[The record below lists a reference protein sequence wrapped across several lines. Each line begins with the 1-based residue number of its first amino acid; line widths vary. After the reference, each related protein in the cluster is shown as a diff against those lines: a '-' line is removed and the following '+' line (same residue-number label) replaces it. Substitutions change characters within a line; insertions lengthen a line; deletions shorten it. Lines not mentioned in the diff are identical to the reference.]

1 MKFLFFLLV
10 ATSLFSQNTKYL
22 NDAEFKQ
29 LEDKSRLNINC
40 SIDSSFFYAN
50 KIEVSS
56 KKEHLAFAKG
66 IKAYLYQLKGDVAL
80 CDENSKLAFKL
91 INESSHSKEKIRIE
105 SLLYNYVGLINWK
118 RNKFSD
124 AINFFNDGKKL
135 SISIGD
141 KVQEIKFNNNISLI
155 YNEIGKYD
163 LAISI
168 SKQSDIMTD
177 LIKKKYTLQQYYSN
191 KSNINLNIG
200 TYYEKYY
207 LVNRQN
213 KHLLDSSK
221 YYFEKT
227 LYYSEGSLLNKISAN
242 ISLANFSY
250 FKGDLDEAERRYLS
264 TLGIVKENNL
274 EANFLS
280 LIYDLGDL
288 YYVKE
293 EYYKSLLYFKKV
305 DSIYLADPVKNKL
318 QYIQSNY
325 NQSIIYD
332 KLKDHDKATFHSD
345 VFLKEYQIN
354 QKNLNNEASKINFS
368 KENQEAKLEILK
380 IKSKNERDLMV
391 ELLVKI
397 FTGLVIV
404 ILVLYILKIRKEKR
418 KINNTIDRLIVASNN
433 RKLIEHN
440 PQNIAS
446 NSQPITIDKQ
456 KELEIL
462 EKLSVLEEKKYYLSQ
477 DFNQQNVAK
486 KIKTNTTYLS
496 HIVNTNFNK
505 SFSEYANELKINYVI
520 DELINNPTYRKYSTQ
535 AIAESVGFKNAISF
549 TKSFKK
555 RAGVSPAQ
563 FIKKLDL

>member
-1 MKFLFFLLV
+1 MKLLFFLLL

-22 NDAEFKQ
+22 NDVEFKH

-40 SIDSSFFYAN
+40 SLDSSFFYAN

-66 IKAYLYQLKGDVAL
+66 IKAYLYQLKGDVFLA
-80 CDENSKLAFKL
+80 DENYKLAFDL
-91 INESSHSKEKIRIE
+91 IKGSTQSKEKIRIE
-105 SLLYNYVGLINWK
+105 SLLYNYAGLINWK
-118 RNKFSD
+118 RNKFND
-124 AINFFNDGKKL
+124 AIICFNDGKKL
-135 SISIGD
+135 AISIDD

-168 SKQSDIMTD
+168 SKQSDRMTD
-177 LIKKKYTLQQYYSN
+177 LIKKKYTLQQYYNN

-200 TYYEKYY
+200 TYYEKSY
-207 LVNRQN
+207 LLNRQN
-213 KHLLDSSK
+213 KYLLDSSK

-227 LYYSEGSLLNKISAN
+227 LYYSDGSLFNKISAN
-242 ISLANFSY
+242 VSIANFSY
-250 FKGDLDEAERRYLS
+250 LKGDLKEAERRYLS
-264 TLGIVKENNL
+264 TLRIVKENNL
-274 EANFLS
+274 EAYFLS
-280 LIYDLGDL
+280 LIYNLGDL
-288 YYVKE
+288 YFIQE
-293 EYYKSLLYFKKV
+293 DFDKSILYFQKV
-305 DSIYLADPVKNKL
+305 DSIHLLDPSKNKL

-332 KLKDHDKATFHSD
+332 KLKNYEKATFHSD

-354 QKNLNNEASKINFS
+354 QQNLNNEASKINFS
-368 KENQEAKLEILK
+368 KENKEAKLEILK
-380 IKSKNERDLMV
+380 IKSKNEKDLMIV
-391 ELLVKI
+391 LLFKVFTII
-397 FTGLVIV
+397 FIV
-404 ILVLYILKIRKEKR
+404 ILILYILKIRKEKK
-418 KINNTIDRLIVASNN
+418 KINNKIDQLIVASNN
-433 RKLIEHN
+433 RKLIEN
-440 PQNIAS
+440 KTQKIAI
-446 NSQPITIDKQ
+446 NSQSVTIDKE

-462 EKLSVLEEKKYYLSQ
+462 RKLNVLEEKKYYLSQ

-496 HIVNTNFNK
+496 YIVNSNFNK

-555 RAGVSPAQ
+555 RAGISPAQ
-563 FIKKLDL
+563 FIKKLDT

>member
-1 MKFLFFLLV
+1 MKLLFFLLV
-10 ATSLFSQNTKYL
+10 TTSLFSQNTTSLSDLEY
-22 NDAEFKQ
+22 KQ
-29 LEDKSRLNINC
+29 FEDKARLNINS
-40 SIDSSFFYAN
+40 SIDSSFIYAN

-66 IKAYLYQLKGDVAL
+66 IKAYLYQLKGDIVL
-80 CDENSKLAFKL
+80 SDENYKLAFSL
-91 INESSHSKEKIRIE
+91 INESSPSNEKTRIE

-124 AINFFNDGKKL
+124 AIIFFNDGKKL

-168 SKQSDIMTD
+168 SKQSDGMTD
-177 LIKKKYTLQQYYSN
+177 LIKKKYTLQQYYAN

-207 LVNRQN
+207 LLNRQN
-213 KHLLDSSK
+213 KKLLDSSK

-227 LYYSEGSLLNKISAN
+227 LYYSQGSLLNKISAN

-250 FKGDLDEAERRYLS
+250 LKGELNEAERRYLS
-264 TLGIVKENNL
+264 TLRIVKESNL
-274 EANFLS
+274 EGNFLS
-280 LIYDLGDL
+280 LLYDLGDL
-288 YYVKE
+288 YYVKG
-293 EYYKSLLYFKKV
+293 EYDKSILYFSKV
-305 DSIYLADPVKNKL
+305 DSIYRLNPAKNKL

-332 KLKDHDKATFHSD
+332 KLKDYEKATFHSD
-345 VFLKEYQIN
+345 VFLKEYQKN
-354 QKNLNNEASKINFS
+354 QKNLNNEASKINFR
-368 KENQEAKLEILK
+368 KENQDAKLEILML
-380 IKSKNERDLMV
+380 KSKNEKDIRI
-391 ELLVKI
+391 ELLFKL
-397 FTGLVIV
+397 FTGIV
-404 ILVLYILKIRKEKR
+404 ILILMLYILKIRKEKK
-418 KINNTIDRLIVASNN
+418 KINNKIDLLIVASNS
-433 RKLIEHN
+433 RKLIEN
-440 PQNIAS
+440 TPQNIT
-446 NSQPITIDKQ
+446 NNVQPVTIDKQ

-462 EKLSVLEEKKYYLSQ
+462 EKLRVLEEKKYYLSQ

-496 HIVNTNFNK
+496 LIVNSNFNK

-563 FIKKLDL
+563 FIKKLEL